1 MKSNNLSIRCPHRFP
16 SIAPFL
22 IIGSILLAA
31 PVLAQDQN
39 ADESTDAKSGEE
51 SSLELDPI
59 TTTGTASPISV
70 LDAPSD
76 VDVVGGA
83 EKRREQ
89 GDSLGGSIDHLAGVS
104 TISTGSH
111 FGKPVIRGLS
121 GNRVRILNDGIGVNH
136 QQYGVRHSPNIEPY
150 FADRIEVVRGAS
162 SVLYGSDA
170 IGGAVNVIP
179 VPVPYAQRGETRVDG
194 AFVGH
199 YGSVNSERTY
209 GVRLNAGGEANG
221 LTAAVISR
229 DTGNVTTPNVGTFPE
244 TSIPGRPNFSG
255 DLDHTDY
262 EQLNGELAYGH
273 RGDWGSV
280 TMRYQHW
287 EDEHNFLLPMPVNL
301 PNGAG
306 IGVNLE
312 NDTLQFSGEFFLD
325 PVWTLAP
332 QLSWVNN
339 LRQANPAVVNESRPA
354 GSTREFLPEDIVI
367 DLERD
372 SYTARL
378 EARHSRLSALGGASG
393 RLGVEFVQE
402 DQDSVGAVALSPGG
416 EIENVSLF
424 GLEEWRR
431 GDWIFNLGLRYDD
444 RTQSAEPNR
453 TFDQSV
459 IPEDPALRE
468 NSYSVFS
475 GSVGATWK
483 FTDRWSAV
491 ANIARGFRAPELFEL
506 YANGV
511 HGGVA
516 AEQRGNA
523 RLDEET
529 SLNTDLGLR
538 FSSDRFRFKATI
550 YRNSINDY
558 IFLSNT
564 GENNA
569 GGLPIYETDQD
580 DATLTG
586 GDMTLRWFA
595 TERFELRA
603 TAETVRGDFDA
614 TGEDLPLLPSDQA
627 GLGGIYTM
635 DSMGV
640 LTNLYARADVRYA
653 ADKDSAGRR
662 EPFSQFDT
670 IPFGTASTDSYTLLD
685 LGVGFDVDMGSQGT
699 LNVDAGIDNVFDEDY
714 RDFLD
719 TYKGYALSPG
729 RNYYLKV
736 RVPFAL

>member
-1 MKSNNLSIRCPHRFP
+1 M
-16 SIAPFL
+16 
-22 IIGSILLAA
+22 
-31 PVLAQDQN
+31 
-39 ADESTDAKSGEE
+39 
-51 SSLELDPI
+51 
-59 TTTGTASPISV
+59 

-89 GDSLGGSIDHLAGVS
+89 GGSLGDSLDQLAGVS
-104 TISTGSH
+104 NISTGSQV
-111 FGKPVIRGLS
+111 GKPVVRGLS
-121 GNRVRILNDGIGVNH
+121 GNRVRILNDGVGVNH

-179 VPVPYAQRGETRVDG
+179 VPVPYARNGATRVDG
-194 AFVGH
+194 AFMGH
-199 YGSVNSERTY
+199 YGSVNNERTY
-209 GVRLNAGGEANG
+209 GLRLNAAGKANG

-229 DTGNVTTPNVGTFPE
+229 EAGNMTTPNVGTFPE

-280 TMRYQHW
+280 TVRYQHW
-287 EDEHNFLLPMPVNL
+287 EDEHNFLLPPPVNL
-301 PNGAG
+301 PNGIG
-306 IGVNLE
+306 IGQNLE
-312 NDTLQFSGEFFLD
+312 NDTLQISGEFFPR

-339 LRQANPAVVNESRPA
+339 LRQSNPGPGGTTRPT
-354 GSTREFLPEDIVI
+354 GSTREFLSEDMVL

-393 RLGVEFVQE
+393 RLGVEFVREEQE
-402 DQDSVGAVALSPGG
+402 SVGPVALSPGG

-491 ANIARGFRAPELFEL
+491 ANIGRGFRAPELFEL
-506 YANGV
+506 YVNGV

-516 AEQRGNA
+516 AQQRGDA
-523 RLDEET
+523 SLDEEI

-550 YRNSINDY
+550 YRNQIDDY
-558 IFLSNT
+558 IFLANT
-564 GENNA
+564 GETNA
-569 GGLPIYETDQD
+569 GGLPIFATDQD

-603 TAETVRGDFDA
+603 TAETVSGDFDA
-614 TGEDLPLLPSDQA
+614 TGEDLPLLPADQA

-635 DSMGV
+635 DSMGA

-662 EPFSQFDT
+662 EPFSQFDNT
-670 IPFGTASTDSYTLLD
+670 PFGTASTDSYTLLD
-685 LGVGFDVDMGSQGT
+685 LGVGFDVDMGSHGT